1 MLGGSFWVAF
11 FRNGMGAV
19 LLMAVFL
26 LLDRPRKSMK
36 RTVRWYILFGCLFAL
51 LFSIWYVLDRE
62 SFVRFGGISC
72 IPFTGGFGIWMSRE
86 KLYLSL
92 YKIALGFYFL
102 AIVVFCGVDASR
114 IWFGGDKWADIV
126 IRFLMISAILFL
138 IIRKIRRSFLDSV
151 DILEEEMDLFS
162 VVTLFISIGIAAL
175 VAFWPSDHVFSIFN
189 IVRTLVLLIMAGL
202 IQYMMFRMYLHQGR
216 EHRYQVEKE
225 LLEMNEQLLHR
236 QMELMR
242 EAEEE
247 AARIRHDIRH
257 HCLLMEEYIRN
268 KECDKLLA
276 YVKEYGEEVER
287 NKTERISSNETINS
301 ILSAYGRYAK
311 EEKIHI
317 VMDVKVAEHLE
328 VRDIDLV
335 AILANVVENAIH
347 GCLGA
352 ETKKREIQLFI
363 IQKGNKI
370 AIQCKNT
377 CSRNIKFHKGLPE
390 SAGGIGVSSIRKVA
404 SYYNGET
411 DFSME
416 DGMFVVR
423 ILMNIP
429 ALHGAV
435 YEI

>member
-11 FRNGMGAV
+11 FRNGMGVV
-19 LLMAVFL
+19 LVMSVFL
-26 LLDRPRKSMK
+26 LLDRPRKPMK
-36 RTVRWYILFGCLFAL
+36 KTIRLYVLFGGLFAA
-51 LFSIWYVLDRE
+51 LFSIWYVLDQE
-62 SFVRFGGISC
+62 RFIRFSGIMC
-72 IPFTGGFGIWMSRE
+72 IPVTGGFGIWMSRE
-86 KLYLSL
+86 KLYVSL
-92 YKIALGFYFL
+92 YKIALGFYLL

-114 IWFGGDKWADIV
+114 IWFGADMWADIA
-126 IRFLMISAILFL
+126 IRFLMTGAILFL
-138 IIRKIRRSFLDSV
+138 ITRKIRGSFLDSV
-151 DILEEEMDLFS
+151 DMLEEEMDFFS

-175 VAFWPSDHVFSIFN
+175 IAFWPSDHAFSMFN
-189 IVRTLVLLIMAGL
+189 IVKTLVLLIMAGL

-242 EAEEE
+242 ESEEE

-268 KECDKLLA
+268 KENDKLLA
-276 YVKEYGEEVER
+276 YVREYGEEVAR
-287 NKTERISSNETINS
+287 NKAERISSNETINS
-301 ILSAYGRYAK
+301 ILSAYERYAK
-311 EEKIHI
+311 DEKIDMA
-317 VMDVKVAEHLE
+317 MDVKAEEHLK

-347 GCLGA
+347 GCLGV
-352 ETKKREIQLFI
+352 ETKKREIQLSI
-363 IQKGNKI
+363 LQKENKI

-377 CSRNIKFHKGLPE
+377 CSQNIKFHKGLPS

-416 DGMFVVR
+416 EGMFVVR

-429 ALHGAV
+429 
-435 YEI
+435 